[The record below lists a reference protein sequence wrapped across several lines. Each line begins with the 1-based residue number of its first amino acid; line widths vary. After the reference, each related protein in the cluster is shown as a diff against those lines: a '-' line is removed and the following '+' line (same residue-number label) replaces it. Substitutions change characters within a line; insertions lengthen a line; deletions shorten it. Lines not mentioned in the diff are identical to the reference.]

1 MIDWRQQ
8 RRDRAKQRAAE
19 FGLDHSHLSGADQL
33 RTAIEGEFAGEIA
46 IASSFG
52 AEAVALLAFAAD
64 IDPAIP
70 IIFLD
75 TGKLFDETLAY
86 RDQVIDR
93 LGLTG
98 VRAAGPDIVDI
109 AATDP
114 GGELWQTN
122 PDACCFLRKVA
133 PMVQALTPYA
143 AWVTGR
149 KRFHGDGR
157 SQLPPIE
164 ASDGWVKIN
173 PLADWTRRDVFQFI
187 ARRGLPKHPLLE
199 RHYVSVG
206 CAPCT
211 KPVTAD
217 DGAVR
222 DGRWAGTG
230 KAECGIHLPAG
241 GPPVGA
247 TAPEAAPSVE
257 IAHEA
262 G

>member
-1 MIDWRQQ
+1 MSDWHQQ
-8 RRDRAKQRAAE
+8 RRDRAKRRAAE
-19 FGLDHSHLSGADQL
+19 FAQEHGHLAGVDLL
-33 RTAIEGEFAGEIA
+33 RAAIDGPFAGEIA

-52 AEAVALLAFAAD
+52 AEAVALLALAAEV
-64 IDPAIP
+64 DPATP
-70 IIFLD
+70 VIFLD

-86 RDQVIDR
+86 RDLVVER

-98 VRAAGPDIVDI
+98 IRSVGPDIVDI

-114 GGELWQTN
+114 GGQLWRTN
-122 PDACCFLRKVA
+122 PDACCFLRKVT

-149 KRFHGDGR
+149 KRFHGGDR
-157 SQLPPIE
+157 RHLPPVE
-164 ASDGWVKIN
+164 AADGWVKIN

-199 RHYVSVG
+199 RHYVSIG

-211 KPVTAD
+211 KPVTSAD
-217 DGAVR
+217 GDIR
-222 DGRWAGTG
+222 DGRWSGQA
-230 KAECGIHLPAG
+230 KAECGIHL
-241 GPPVGA
+241 
-247 TAPEAAPSVE
+247 AAPARSLSPAAQAAD
-257 IAHEA
+257 IAHES